1 MKVSCVSQ
9 PALANLLSAM
19 MADLVEGSRIRVNC
33 LIGCTASGKG
43 RVALALAKR
52 LGGEIV
58 SVDSMKIYR
67 RMDIGTAKPS
77 REARAEVP
85 HHLIDVVEPADA
97 YSLAR
102 YVEEA
107 DRAIRDI
114 TGRGKP
120 VLAVGGTMLYVRG
133 LTAGV
138 FQGPGADLEFRRAL
152 RQRAA
157 REGTPALHAELAQL
171 DPRAAERIHANDLRR
186 IERALEVL
194 HLTGIPI
201 SELQQQWDKPTS
213 RYDCRIVAIRRP
225 KEQANHR
232 INTRVHRM
240 LEAGL
245 VNEVSSLLAEPG
257 GIGHQAAQAVGYAEI
272 IAHLQGRLSLA
283 DAVERIKI
291 NSRHLAKHQRTW
303 MRRMPGIRW
312 VDVSEEDTVEHVAE
326 RLLDAWSEPVA

>member
-1 MKVSCVSQ
+1 MTTDSTRNTQ
-9 PALANLLSAM
+9 IPLHL
-19 MADLVEGSRIRVNC
+19 

-43 RVALALAKR
+43 RVGVELARR

-77 REARAEVP
+77 PEVRAQIC
-85 HHLIDVVEPADA
+85 HHLLDVVEPSDA

-107 DRAIRDI
+107 DAAIRDI
-114 TGRGKP
+114 AARGKS

-138 FQGPGADLEFRRAL
+138 FAGPGADPDYRRHL

-157 REGTPALHAELAQL
+157 AEGTPALHAELAAV
-171 DPRAAERIHANDLRR
+171 DPRAADRIHANDLRR
-186 IERALEVL
+186 IERALEVY
-194 HLTGIPI
+194 HVTGVPI
-201 SELQQQWDKPTS
+201 SDLQTQWDRPGM
-213 RYDCRIVAIRRP
+213 RYDCRLVALRRP
-225 KEQANHR
+225 KDLANHR
-232 INTRVHRM
+232 INARVHRM
-240 LEAGL
+240 IEAGL
-245 VNEVSSLLAEPG
+245 VDEVRSLLAEPA

-272 IAHLQGRLSLA
+272 IAHLRGEMSLA

-291 NSRHLAKHQRTW
+291 NSRRLAKHQRTW
-303 MRRMPGIRW
+303 MRRMPGIQW
-312 VDVSEEDTVEHVAE
+312 VDVAEDDTVEQVAD
-326 RLLDAWSEPVA
+326 RVLDAWARPVT